1 MNAQPDGSYQLSQ
14 DDEISLGEIWIA
26 LKSRALLIFTVTF
39 LSAAVAAAIA
49 FTITPIYRA
58 EVVLTV
64 VDDAK
69 TGMSGLLASQLG
81 GLASLAG
88 AGIGGSGTRTESI
101 GTLGSK
107 QVAETYI
114 STQKLL
120 PVLFYKQWDESKGD
134 WKSDVR
140 EKPTLWKATKF
151 FTEEVRKVSDDK
163 KSGLITLS
171 VEWKDAAIAAQWAND
186 LVEQTNKTL
195 RDRAIRKSEA
205 NLAYLN
211 AKLDQTSVVELR
223 QAIFRLIESEVK
235 NVMVAQGSE
244 DFAFKVIDPAV
255 TPEKK
260 AKPKRLFMIGAG
272 AFLGLMLAGFYA
284 VLKGQPTLRQQA

>member
-1 MNAQPDGSYQLSQ
+1 MIPHAASDPHPQH
-14 DDEISLGEIWIA
+14 DDEVSVADIWYL
-26 LKSRALLIFTVTF
+26 LKQRSVLILAVTLF
-39 LSAAVAAAIA
+39 SAAAAAAAA
-49 FTITPIYRA
+49 FTMTPIYRA

-64 VDDAK
+64 VDDAS
-69 TGMSGLLASQLG
+69 TGMGGLLASQLG
-81 GLASLAG
+81 GLAALAG
-88 AGIGGSGTRTESI
+88 AGIGRSNIRTESI

-107 QVAETYI
+107 QVTETYI
-114 STQKLL
+114 NTQKLL
-120 PVLFYKQWDESKGD
+120 PVLFYEQWDQSKGD
-134 WKSDVR
+134 WKSDIR
-140 EKPTLWKATKF
+140 EKPTLWKATKL

-186 LVEQTNKTL
+186 LVKQTNKTL

-211 AKLDQTSVVELR
+211 TQLDQTSVVELR

-260 AKPKRLFMIGAG
+260 AKPKRLLIVAAG
-272 AFLGLMLAGFYA
+272 ALLGLMLAGFYA
-284 VLKGQPTLRQQA
+284 VLKGQPTLRRQA